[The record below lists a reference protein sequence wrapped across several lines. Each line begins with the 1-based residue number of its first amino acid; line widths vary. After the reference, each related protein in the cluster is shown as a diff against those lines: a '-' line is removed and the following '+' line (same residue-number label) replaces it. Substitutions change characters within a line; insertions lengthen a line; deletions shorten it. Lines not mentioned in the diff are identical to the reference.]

1 MQNEQE
7 KKIPLTPA
15 PANDVF
21 ERGVYDGAELRAFTG
36 RPGSMDA
43 YDLPS
48 LHMGQT
54 YRRGERK

>member
-1 MQNEQE
+1 MQNDQQ

-21 ERGVYDGAELRAFTG
+21 KRGMYEGKELRPFTG

-54 YRRGERK
+54 YKRGERK